1 MYRQSVEIIPNLDDG
16 QTNWNHYRLPLPYR
30 ARSTMDHLSVVRWLG
45 PALDGQTDCFKTN
58 RIRLSVHN
66 RPLSAGSARND
77 VGKRLNIV
85 SALCKRVKDQLIH
98 KDLSFVIRTLKSEDI
113 TLLFTTTTLLC
124 TSYPYGVEPDG
135 SVDDAS

>member
-1 MYRQSVEIIPNLDDG
+1 MSLNSSKAG
-16 QTNWNHYRLPLPYR
+16 GKAASSFTF
-30 ARSTMDHLSVVRWLG
+30 VVYSGVDLG
-45 PALDGQTDCFKTN
+45 LIN
-58 RIRLSVHN
+58 RF
-66 RPLSAGSARND
+66 
-77 VGKRLNIV
+77 NIV